1 MLAKEQEN
9 KRLEIESLMNS
20 DAIPMSPHRMFKEIG
35 NFLPRDAICILD
47 GNVSMAAGQQVLPA
61 YFPVSRF
68 SAANNGCLGV
78 GIPFAIGAKLSCPE
92 RSVIAICGDTAFA
105 FSAMEME
112 TAVRH
117 KIAVI
122 VVVVNN
128 EGNTGA
134 ITQKTFFPGSEER
147 ITMFQPDIHY
157 ETIMRAFG
165 GHAEFAD
172 RPEQLRPALERAV
185 ASGTAACINVRV
197 DPYAP
202 YPRD

>member
-1 MLAKEQEN
+1 
-9 KRLEIESLMNS
+9 
-20 DAIPMSPHRMFKEIG
+20 
-35 NFLPRDAICILD
+35 
-47 GNVSMAAGQQVLPA
+47 
-61 YFPVSRF
+61 
-68 SAANNGCLGV
+68 V
-78 GIPFAIGAKLSCPE
+78 GIPFAIGAKLACPE

-128 EGNTGA
+128 DGNTGA
-134 ITQKTFFPGSEER
+134 LMERAWFPSSPER
-147 ITMFQPDIHY
+147 VTMFQPDIHY
-157 ETIMRAFG
+157 ENIMRTFG
-165 GHAEFAD
+165 GHSEFAD
-172 RPEQLRPALERAV
+172 RPEQLRPALERAA
-185 ASGTAACINVRV
+185 ASGQAACINVRV